1 MLKIEIKVRH
11 SESVGGLKSKLSLC
25 LLHTLPSLS
34 SSRPNFGEAG
44 GRGGDIRVYK
54 KFDDLIRI

>member
-44 GRGGDIRVYK
+44 GRGEGIYVYK

>member
-44 GRGGDIRVYK
+44 GRGGDIR
-54 KFDDLIRI
+54 I

>member
-11 SESVGGLKSKLSLC
+11 SESVGGLRSKLSLC

-44 GRGGDIRVYK
+44 GGIYVYK

>member
-34 SSRPNFGEAG
+34 SSRPNFGEG
-44 GRGGDIRVYK
+44 GGIYVYK

>member
-44 GRGGDIRVYK
+44 GEGGIYVYK